1 MILRPL
7 PPYDFART
15 VEASRHLY
23 AMGERRS
30 DVYRRA
36 IHVSA
41 GHSADALAL
50 IEVASVGTV
59 DDPALDLRLLASRGA
74 VDPAALEAKA
84 RRVFNLADDL
94 KPFYAYARTIPAL
107 WATVEPL
114 YGLHTLQADSVFE
127 GLALTIIE
135 QQIALRMA
143 QTAERWLLAWADE
156 LISYDGTVYYAF
168 PRPAQ
173 IAAATLADLTPLKI
187 TFARMQRLIDVAQAI
202 VAGDLDLE
210 ALRDQPVEQVYA
222 ALVALKGV
230 GHWTA
235 AWTITRALGVYGY
248 VGAADVALRAA
259 VNHYYYGVTGRADR
273 ALVDQTFAA
282 HGSFDGIAAFYT
294 LMRWAGDRY

>member
-1 MILRPL
+1 MILYPT

-36 IHVSA
+36 IHVGES
-41 GHSADALAL
+41 LAL

-59 DDPALDLRLLASRGA
+59 ADPALDLRLLASRGV
-74 VDPAALEAKA
+74 VDSAALEAKA

-94 KPFYAYARTIPAL
+94 TPFYAYARTVPAL

-156 LISYDGTVYYAF
+156 SITYEGATYYAF

-173 IAAATLADLTPLKI
+173 IAAATVADLTPLKI
-187 TFARMQRLIDVAQAI
+187 TFARMQRLIDVARAI
-202 VAGDLDLE
+202 TAGELDLE
-210 ALRDQPVEQVYA
+210 ALRDQPVESVYE
-222 ALVALKGV
+222 ALMALKGV

-259 VNHYYYGVTGRADR
+259 VNHYYYGATGRAER

-282 HGSFDGIAAFYT
+282 HGSFDGTAAFYT
-294 LMRWAGDRY
+294 LMRWATERY